1 MELCSTSIS
10 NLPVLVTRDYRTY
23 LYLNINILILYL
35 NQPNKEKL
43 ESQLSITEATWES
56 TSMLLRPLRIG
67 SLSEF
72 QFIDA

>member
-10 NLPVLVTRDYRTY
+10 NLPVLVTTNYHTY
-23 LYLNINILILYL
+23 LYLSINILILYL

-43 ESQLSITEATWES
+43 ESQLSITEATCDS
-56 TSMLLRPLRIG
+56 TSIMFRPLRIG
-67 SLSEF
+67 RLSEF